1 MSEIADL
8 DTAQARALGTATTAF
23 EQLYAVHRLTL
34 LRFLVAFTS
43 DQETALEIAAITF
56 ERAWSECRRG
66 RQIGL
71 GWLLRSARNAAIDAS
86 RREAVRSRFL
96 RAGVGS
102 PTAASAEDV
111 VIRRD
116 SDRALRVAVGRLPS
130 PQREAVALRFTTTLR
145 VREIAE
151 IVGKREDATEKLIS
165 RALAILREELHDR
178 P

>member
-8 DTAQARALGTATTAF
+8 EIVQARALGVATSAF
-23 EQLYAVHRLTL
+23 EQLYTAHRRTL
-34 LRFLVAFTS
+34 LRFLIAFTS
-43 DQETALEIAAITF
+43 DEDRALEIAALTF
-56 ERAWSECRRG
+56 ERGWSECRRG

-71 GWLLRSARNAAIDAS
+71 GWLLRTARNAAIDAS

-96 RAGVGS
+96 RAGVAS
-102 PTAASAEDV
+102 PTAASAEEV
-111 VIRRD
+111 VIQRD
-116 SDRALRVAVGRLPS
+116 SDRALRMAVARLPS

-165 RALAILREELHDR
+165 RALDTLREELHDR
-178 P
+178 H